1 MSLVWKSEL
10 FTESLGTHDYPMI
23 GGGGG
28 RRGEGGDDGGDR
40 KGGRRGGKRRATKL
54 TKQVG

>member
-23 GGGGG
+23 GGGG

-40 KGGRRGGKRRATKL
+40 KGGEGEEREGL
-54 TKQVG
+54 LN

>member
-1 MSLVWKSEL
+1 MSLVWKSDL

-28 RRGEGGDDGGDR
+28 GGRRGEGGGDGGI
-40 KGGRRGGKRRATKL
+40 GRGG
-54 TKQVG
+54 

>member
-23 GGGGG
+23 GGGGE
-28 RRGEGGDDGGDR
+28 EGG
-40 KGGRRGGKRRATKL
+40 KGGTMGGIGRGVKGRKEK
-54 TKQVG
+54 GY

>member
-1 MSLVWKSEL
+1 MSLVWKSDL

-28 RRGEGGDDGGDR
+28 QRRGEGGTMGGDR
-40 KGGRRGGKRRATKL
+40 KGG
-54 TKQVG
+54 

>member
-1 MSLVWKSEL
+1 MSLVWKSDL

-28 RRGEGGDDGGDR
+28 K
-40 KGGRRGGKRRATKL
+40 KGGRGGAMGGIGRGGEGEEREGL
-54 TKQVG
+54 LN

>member
-1 MSLVWKSEL
+1 MSLVWKSDL

-28 RRGEGGDDGGDR
+28 KKGGRGGRWGDR
-40 KGGRRGGKRRATKL
+40 KGGVKGRKEKGY
-54 TKQVG
+54 

>member
-1 MSLVWKSEL
+1 MSLVWKSDL

-28 RRGEGGDDGGDR
+28 GAKKGGRGDDGG
-40 KGGRRGGKRRATKL
+40 G
-54 TKQVG
+54 

>member
-28 RRGEGGDDGGDR
+28 ERRGEGGDDGGDR
-40 KGGRRGGKRRATKL
+40 KGG
-54 TKQVG
+54 

>member
-1 MSLVWKSEL
+1 MSLVWKSDL

-23 GGGGG
+23 GGGGGG

-40 KGGRRGGKRRATKL
+40 KGG
-54 TKQVG
+54 

>member
-1 MSLVWKSEL
+1 MSLVWKSDL

-28 RRGEGGDDGGDR
+28 KEGGKGGTMGGDR
-40 KGGRRGGKRRATKL
+40 KGG
-54 TKQVG
+54 

>member
-1 MSLVWKSEL
+1 MSLVWKSDL

-28 RRGEGGDDGGDR
+28 RRGEGGDDGGI
-40 KGGRRGGKRRATKL
+40 GRGGEGEEREGL
-54 TKQVG
+54 LN

>member
-23 GGGGG
+23 GGGG